1 MNEMNVC
8 ANALIKGKIL
18 RSIRRLTVRVEQ
30 EKKVLL
36 ASRYQHP
43 CLAYS

>member
-30 EKKVLL
+30 EKSAL